1 MQITLRDYQ
10 NKYVQ
15 EIVKAFSEGH
25 KRIVLC
31 APTGSGKTVMF
42 SEMVR
47 RAAFKETSTWVL
59 LIIFMS

>member
-1 MQITLRDYQ
+1 MQITLRPYQ
-10 NKYVQ
+10 TLYVQ

-25 KRIVLC
+25 KRIILC

-47 RAAFKETSTWVL
+47 RASFKETST
-59 LIIFMS
+59 